1 MQPAPLQFVVPF
13 SAQRFQPGIVPNDG
27 SLQFSGN
34 DLAHALFTTGRAPGD
49 QARYGQASW
58 FEYAH
63 RASIIPAYIRE
74 QPYGVLAR
82 SDLVQLLDRSELVGV
97 SYALGMALTAI
108 FCRLQLSVFQL
119 MHIDRYAGQYQVSFG
134 AGRKRA
140 DLIGPTMNRWVV
152 AEAKGR
158 SRAAERELR
167 TKLGAQKRS
176 VLSVAGQP
184 PWVAVGCVASFPVPE
199 GGLRVDAFDPAEEEK
214 AEESVRY
221 DQVDLDR
228 FLFAYYLPF
237 ISAMD
242 AGNAP
247 PDDLDPHE
255 VEAADFG
262 PIGITLGLLRPIAD
276 LTREYIGRDDM
287 SGYAEQIQT
296 ILLGQ
301 TGVDSGANFP
311 DGSVV
316 LTRWAPPMQ
325 TPDVWVER

>member
-1 MQPAPLQFVVPF
+1 MQPAPPQFEVPF
-13 SAQRFQPGIVPNDG
+13 SARRFQPGIVPYNG
-27 SLQFSGN
+27 TLQFSEN

-49 QARYGQASW
+49 QARYGEASW
-58 FEYAH
+58 FEWAH
-63 RASIIPAYIRE
+63 RVSIIPAYIRRR
-74 QPYGVLAR
+74 PYGALVR

-108 FCRLQLSVFQL
+108 FCRLELSVFQL
-119 MHIDRYAGQYQVSFG
+119 MHIDRYAGQYQVTFG
-134 AGRKRA
+134 SGRKRA
-140 DLIGPTMNRWVV
+140 DLIGPTMNYRWVV

-167 TKLGAQKRS
+167 TKLQAQKRS

-184 PWVAVGCVASFPVPE
+184 PWLAVGCVASFPAPE
-199 GGLRVDAFDPAEEEK
+199 GGLQVDAFDPAEEDKE
-214 AEESVRY
+214 EESVRY

-237 ISAMD
+237 LSAMD
-242 AGNAP
+242 AGNPA
-247 PDDLDPHE
+247 DDIDPHK

-262 PIGITLGLLRPIAD
+262 AIGITLGLLRPIAD
-276 LTREYIGRDDM
+276 LTREYVNRDDL
-287 SGYAEQIQT
+287 SGYAEQIRE

-301 TGVDSGANFP
+301 SGADSEANFP

-316 LTRWAPPMQ
+316 LTKWAGPMQ
-325 TPDVWVER
+325 TRDVWIER